1 MYKHD
6 CVQCLKS
13 HNLKCIWNIGFFDRF
28 LGNDNV
34 KYCPEYNNILKYKK
48 RYNKRVKRKNES

>member
-6 CVQCLKS
+6 CVKCLTS
-13 HNLKCIWNIGFFDRF
+13 HNLKCIWNIGFFSRF

-34 KYCPEYNNILKYKK
+34 LYCPEYNLIMQNKNKVRGKNKK
-48 RYNKRVKRKNES
+48 